1 MFRIKFNNENEMKRK
16 NITLDYYE
24 LERFLNY
31 LNDKVEDV
39 YSEETTN
46 EINRR
51 LQRLKNNQT
60 FEEQFD

>member
-1 MFRIKFNNENEMKRK
+1 MKRK

-24 LERFLNY
+24 LERFLEY

-39 YSEETTN
+39 YRSETTS

-51 LQRLKNNQT
+51 LQRLRDDQP
-60 FEEQFD
+60 FEEQLIEKEKHI

>member
-1 MFRIKFNNENEMKRK
+1 MKRK

-24 LERFLNY
+24 LERFFEY

-39 YSEETTN
+39 YQAETTS

-51 LQRLKNNQT
+51 LQRLRNDQP
-60 FEEQFD
+60 FEE